1 MPRKRLRDVIFIL
14 PGFGGSVLEAENH
27 VVWDLSVPAL
37 WNALRH
43 RSETLE
49 LLTLPE
55 REAGAISATHVIRT
69 PHLIPGL
76 AKSKGYKELT
86 DAIRA
91 RFEVIGDANAGEP
104 SNLVEFP
111 YDWRRDIRVSAA
123 ELAGQV
129 ERRMRAWR
137 EQTGESEARAILI
150 GHSMGG
156 LVARYYLEALEGFT
170 DCRALFTL
178 GTPHR
183 GAIGALEFL
192 TNGYKRAFL
201 DLSAALRSFPAA
213 YQLLP
218 IYPVV
223 ESDGQLL
230 RAAECEQLPNL
241 DREPV
246 QEGLRFHR
254 CLEAQAA
261 ANEDNEDY
269 RRHAPVI
276 TPIVGVGQATMQSA
290 SLAGGQLTVAETLPD
305 GIDAILADGD
315 GTVPRVSATPV
326 SESDSQRASF
336 VVERH
341 SALQCEPHVLGDVLE
356 RIAQMQV
363 RGLARIRLAP
373 VLEEPVRQRGVSL
386 ALEDLYR
393 EGEQP
398 VLGVTPLGV
407 SGAAAPRVT
416 LTAVQA
422 RVAQAAVEAR
432 SQDEGW
438 RITLPELPCGDYE
451 IEVALTYDA
460 GTVHARD
467 IFTVLGE

>member
-14 PGFGGSVLEAENH
+14 PGFGGSVLENERR

-43 RSETLE
+43 RSEALD
-49 LLTLPE
+49 LLAFPE
-55 REAGAISATHVIRT
+55 RHAGAISATRVIRT

-76 AKSKGYKELT
+76 AKSRGYKELT
-86 DAIRA
+86 DAIRT
-91 RFEVIGDANAGEP
+91 RFEVIGDQNAGEP

-123 ELAGQV
+123 ELGGQV
-129 ERRMRAWR
+129 ERSMRAWR
-137 EQTGESEARAILI
+137 ERTGESEARAILI

-156 LVARYYLEALEGFT
+156 LVARYYLEVLQGFT
-170 DCRALFTL
+170 ECRALFTL

-183 GAIGALEFL
+183 GATGALEFL
-192 TNGYKRAFL
+192 ANGYKRAFL
-201 DLSAALRSFPAA
+201 DLSAVLRSFPAA

-223 ESDGQLL
+223 RSDGQLL

-241 DREPV
+241 ERKHV
-246 QEGLRFHR
+246 QDGLEFHR
-254 CLEAQAA
+254 HLEAQASV
-261 ANEDNEDY
+261 NEDNEDY
-269 RRHAPVI
+269 RRQSPVL
-276 TPIVGVGQATMQSA
+276 TPIVGIGQTTMQSA
-290 SLAGGQLTVAETLPD
+290 ILEGGRLTVAETLPD

-326 SESDSQRASF
+326 SESDSHRASF

-341 SALQCEPHVLGDVLE
+341 SALQCDPYVLSDMLE

-363 RGLARIRLAP
+363 RGLARIRVAP
-373 VLEEPVRQRGVSL
+373 TNEEPPPGRGISL
-386 ALEDLYR
+386 ALEDLYH

-398 VLGVTPLGV
+398 VFGLTPVGVG
-407 SGAAAPRVT
+407 GANAPQVV
-416 LTAVQA
+416 LTALEMP
-422 RVAQAAVEAR
+422 VAEQLAETR

-438 RITLPELPCGDYE
+438 RVTLPELPCGVYE
-451 IEVALTYDA
+451 IEVAVRHDA
-460 GTVHARD
+460 GTVRARD
-467 IFTVLGE
+467 IFTVIGQ